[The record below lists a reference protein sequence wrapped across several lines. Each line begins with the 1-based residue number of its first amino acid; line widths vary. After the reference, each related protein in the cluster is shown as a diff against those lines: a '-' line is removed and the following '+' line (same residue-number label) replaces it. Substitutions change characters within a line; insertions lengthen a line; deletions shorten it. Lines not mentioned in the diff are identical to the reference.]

1 MWWKNIGLGYCEEMP
16 SETSFV
22 SGAAAPAA
30 EESAGESTD
39 SSVNWSDIANE
50 LVQDEDGSAGPT
62 VEGDAVVV
70 EPAEEVPPTVTP
82 SVPSPAP
89 VSAPAAPAPVAS
101 PAAPVAPAVAP
112 APAPVVPPTVTQPE
126 APKVEPSTQPDY
138 ATWRG
143 EKMQDLAK
151 NLYAVSDEDAA
162 KLLTE
167 PEVVLPQLAAR
178 MHMEVLENAMRAMQ
192 AMVPQVLRSVQS
204 YEKVEQD
211 ARSLFHQANP
221 DLADPQLEPAI
232 FEMGKIYRK
241 LNPAVTPDVAS
252 IAIGNLVRASLGIAA
267 PQPGAGAP
275 PVLQTQVAPVIPF
288 TPTRGAA
295 GGGLA
300 PAKSVWE
307 QLAEDMDDE

>member
-22 SGAAAPAA
+22 GGAAAPAA

-39 SSVNWSDIANE
+39 SSVNWSDLANE
-50 LVQDEDGSAGPT
+50 LEQDDNEETSST
-62 VEGDAVVV
+62 VEGDGEVV
-70 EPAEEVPPTVTP
+70 EPIGEIPPLAAPTI
-82 SVPSPAP
+82 PAP
-89 VSAPAAPAPVAS
+89 VTAPT
-101 PAAPVAPAVAP
+101 
-112 APAPVVPPTVTQPE
+112 PAPVVPPATPAAPVAQQPAPVVPPVTQPE

-138 ATWRG
+138 ATWRDG
-143 EKMQDLAK
+143 KMQALAK

-178 MHMEVLENAMRAMQ
+178 LHMEVLENAMRAMQ
-192 AMVPQVLRSVQS
+192 AMMPEVMRSVQT
-204 YEKVEQD
+204 YEKTETE

-241 LNPAVTPDVAS
+241 LNSNATPDVAS

-275 PVLQTQVAPVIPF
+275 PVLQTKPVSFIPF
-288 TPTRGAA
+288 TPTRGSA
-295 GGGLA
+295 GGVP
-300 PAKSVWE
+300 PAKGVWE
-307 QLAEDMDDE
+307 QLAEDMDDDD

>member
-1 MWWKNIGLGYCEEMP
+1 MWWKNIGLGYCEELP

-22 SGAAAPAA
+22 SGAEAPVA
-30 EESAGESTD
+30 EEPAGESTD
-39 SSVNWSDIANE
+39 SSVNWSDMANE
-50 LVQDEDGSAGPT
+50 LDQDDDGIASPT
-62 VEGDAVVV
+62 VEGDAEVV
-70 EPAEEVPPTVTP
+70 EPAGEVTP
-82 SVPSPAP
+82 L
-89 VSAPAAPAPVAS
+89 AAPASPTPVTA
-101 PAAPVAPAVAP
+101 PAPATVAPPVTPVAPVAQQA
-112 APAPVVPPTVTQPE
+112 APVVPPAVTQPE

-192 AMVPQVLRSVQS
+192 AMMPEVMRSVQT
-204 YEKVEQD
+204 YERTETD
-211 ARSLFHQANP
+211 ARSLFHQKNP
-221 DLADPQLEPAI
+221 DLVDPQLEPAI

-241 LNPAVTPDVAS
+241 LNPAATPDVAS

-275 PVLQTQVAPVIPF
+275 PVLQTQVAPIIPF

-300 PAKSVWE
+300 PAKGVWE
-307 QLAEDMDDE
+307 QLAEDMDDD

>member
-1 MWWKNIGLGYCEEMP
+1 MWWKNLLGFGYCEELGD
-16 SETSFV
+16 ETSFI
-22 SGAAAPAA
+22 GGAPAPVAA
-30 EESAGESTD
+30 EPADESTD
-39 SSVNWSDIANE
+39 SSVNWSDLADE
-50 LVQDEDGSAGPT
+50 LDQDDDGETGPT
-62 VEGDAVVV
+62 VEGDGEVV
-70 EPAEEVPPTVTP
+70 EPAEEVPPL
-82 SVPSPAP
+82 A
-89 VSAPAAPAPVAS
+89 APAAPAPVTAPT
-101 PAAPVAPAVAP
+101 PAPVTPPVAPVAPVAQQ
-112 APAPVVPPTVTQPE
+112 PAPVVSPVTQPE

-211 ARSLFHQANP
+211 ARSVFHQANP

-232 FEMGKIYRK
+232 FEMGKIYRR
-241 LNPAVTPDVAS
+241 LNPAATPDVAS

-275 PVLQTQVAPVIPF
+275 PVLQSKPTPIIPF
-288 TPTRGAA
+288 TPTRGSA
-295 GGGLA
+295 GSVP
-300 PAKSVWE
+300 PAKGVWE
-307 QLAEDMDDE
+307 QLAEEMDDDD

>member
-22 SGAAAPAA
+22 GGAAAPAA

-62 VEGDAVVV
+62 VEGDAEVV
-70 EPAEEVPPTVTP
+70 ESAGEVPPLAAPAVPASVT
-82 SVPSPAP
+82 AP
-89 VSAPAAPAPVAS
+89 VSAADVLPD
-101 PAAPVAPAVAP
+101 APVAPVAQQ
-112 APAPVVPPTVTQPE
+112 AASVVPPTVTQPE

-211 ARSLFHQANP
+211 ARSVFHQANP

-241 LNPAVTPDVAS
+241 LNPTATPDVAS

-307 QLAEDMDDE
+307 QLAEDMDDY